1 MKRTE
6 RHHLK
11 EDPLA
16 AWVLGLRESV
26 AGSGATIIIAG
37 AIVGVGVLIG
47 SLYVWQQWRLA
58 QSSEMLA
65 AGMAVVEASVAVE
78 GADSSV
84 GEGAYSSIE
93 DKFEAALPLLHAAAD
108 AYPGLPAGIVA
119 RYQAAALLV
128 TLGRT
133 DEAVAQFEQVAELDT
148 DGVYGGM
155 ARLGRAEALLSNG
168 DYEQA
173 IALLQLET
181 TSADVDVPVD
191 AVLMRLGI
199 AYQLANQDAE
209 AVTTYM
215 RLLGEFP
222 TSVYRFDAQTE
233 LDSLA
238 SGG

>member
-26 AGSGATIIIAG
+26 AGSGATIIITG

-47 SLYVWQQWRLA
+47 SLYAWQQWRLA

-108 AYPGLPAGIVA
+108 AYPSLPAGIVA

-148 DGVYGGM
+148 DGVYGSM

-222 TSVYRFDAQTE
+222 ASVYRFDAQTE

-238 SGG
+238 GGG

>member
-16 AWVLGLRESV
+16 AWVLGIRELA
-26 AGSGATIIIAG
+26 AGSGAATIIAG
-37 AIVGVGVLIG
+37 AVVGIGILIG
-47 SLYVWQQWRLA
+47 GLYAWQQWRLA
-58 QSSEMLA
+58 QSGEMLA
-65 AGMAVVEASVAVE
+65 AGMAIVEASVTVE
-78 GADSSV
+78 GNEQST
-84 GEGAYSSIE
+84 GEGAYSSVE
-93 DKFEAALPLLHAAAD
+93 DKFEAALPLLQAAAD

-133 DEAVAQFEQVAELDT
+133 DEAVSQFAQVAELDT
-148 DGVYGGM
+148 DGVYGSM
-155 ARLGRAEALLSNG
+155 ARLGRAEALLSSG

-173 IALLQLET
+173 ITLLQAET
-181 TSADVDVPVD
+181 TSTDVDVPVD

-199 AYQLANQDAE
+199 AYELANQEAE

-222 TSVYRFDAQTE
+222 SSAYGFDAQTK

-238 SGG
+238 GGG

>member
-1 MKRTE
+1 
-6 RHHLK
+6 
-11 EDPLA
+11 
-16 AWVLGLRESV
+16 
-26 AGSGATIIIAG
+26 
-37 AIVGVGVLIG
+37 
-47 SLYVWQQWRLA
+47 
-58 QSSEMLA
+58 
-65 AGMAVVEASVAVE
+65 
-78 GADSSV
+78 
-84 GEGAYSSIE
+84 
-93 DKFEAALPLLHAAAD
+93 
-108 AYPGLPAGIVA
+108 
-119 RYQAAALLV
+119 
-128 TLGRT
+128 
-133 DEAVAQFEQVAELDT
+133 
-148 DGVYGGM
+148 M

-222 TSVYRFDAQTE
+222 ASVYRFDAQTE

-238 SGG
+238 GGG

>member
-16 AWVLGLRESV
+16 AWVLGIREMA
-26 AGSGATIIIAG
+26 AGRGAATTIVG
-37 AIVGVGVLIG
+37 AIVGIGILIG
-47 SLYVWQQWRLA
+47 GLYGWQQWRLS

-65 AGMAVVEASVAVE
+65 AGMAIVEAPVAVD
-78 GADSSV
+78 GDDQSV
-84 GEGAYSSIE
+84 GEGAYGSVE

-108 AYPGLPAGIVA
+108 TYPGLPAGIVA
-119 RYQAAALLV
+119 RYQVAALLV

-133 DEAVAQFEQVAELDT
+133 DEAVSQFEQVAELDA
-148 DGVYGGM
+148 DGVYGSM

-173 IALLQLET
+173 IALLQAET
-181 TSADVDVPVD
+181 TSTAVDVPID

-199 AYQLANQDAE
+199 AYQLANQETE
-209 AVTTYM
+209 AVATYM

-222 TSVYRFDAQTE
+222 ASQYRFDAQTK

-238 SGG
+238 GGG

>member
-16 AWVLGLRESV
+16 AWVLGIRGLA
-26 AGSGATIIIAG
+26 AGSGAATIIVG
-37 AIVGVGVLIG
+37 AVIGIGVLVG
-47 SLYVWQQWRLA
+47 GLYAWQQWRLA

-65 AGMAVVEASVAVE
+65 AGMAIVEASVTVE
-78 GADSSV
+78 DNEQFT
-84 GEGAYSSIE
+84 GEGAYSSVE
-93 DKFEAALPLLHAAAD
+93 DKFEAALPLLYAAAD

-133 DEAVAQFEQVAELDT
+133 DEAVTQFEQVAELDS
-148 DGVYGGM
+148 DGLYGDM
-155 ARLGRAEALLSNG
+155 ARLGRAEALLSSG

-173 IALLQLET
+173 IALLELET
-181 TSADVDVPVD
+181 TSSDEGVPMD
-191 AVLMRLGI
+191 AVLMRLGT
-199 AYQLANQDAE
+199 AYQLANQDDS

-222 TSVYRFDAQTE
+222 ASPYRFDAETE
-233 LDSLA
+233 LDSL
-238 SGG
+238 SGGG